1 MSNLSQMIENSGL
14 KRLYICKK
22 VEVSK
27 STLQRWERKENM
39 ESIKN
44 FIKLAQIL
52 NIDTGEIEKL
62 LE

>member
-14 KRLYICKK
+14 KRFYICKK
-22 VEVSK
+22 VEMSK
-27 STLQRWERKENM
+27 STLQRWERNENM

-44 FIKLAQIL
+44 FIKLAKIL
-52 NIDTGEIEKL
+52 DIDTGELEKL